1 MEQPNST
8 GRLYALTDTS
18 TLILGPQTTLLPGCL
33 FRLYMNEV
41 GEPMNALL
49 TGVIADIVDHGKGIR
64 LLIVVAAEETQPKCR
79 ELFLQ
84 QLNLLEYVMVQELL
98 DLRGQ
103 PASPLEKQQRVLY
116 TEDWCEGASEA
127 YDGAIYIRI
136 NELTTVADIDLS
148 IPDMQGFLPFEEEIQ
163 EPPSTRFAPGTH
175 ILCKRFQLLEILG

>member
-41 GEPMNALL
+41 GKPMNALL

-64 LLIVVAAEETQPKCR
+64 
-79 ELFLQ
+79 
-84 QLNLLEYVMVQELL
+84 ELL

-103 PASPLEKQQRVLY
+103 PASPFEKQQRVLY

-136 NELTTVADIDLS
+136 NELTTVVRPHLYTH
-148 IPDMQGFLPFEEEIQ
+148 
-163 EPPSTRFAPGTH
+163 STTLKMNRP
-175 ILCKRFQLLEILG
+175 I